1 MNQFTALLEHFP
13 AALLVIFRIGGL
25 AIYAPVI
32 GSQII
37 AARGRAL
44 FAIVLGFAIYPIL
57 YVENLVSAPLHL
69 DMWTLV
75 PLLALEILIG
85 MVIGFIA
92 SLPMIAVQIS
102 GLMMG
107 QQMGLGFAKIFN
119 PTMGASADIIG
130 QMLFFMALAG
140 FLLIGGLDAMVLA
153 VLNTF
158 HHMPLGTNIVDGS
171 LLEMLLGVVLAAYE
185 IAMRIAAPLLALIY
199 LQTISLGFISKS
211 VPQLNILSL
220 GFPMRIIAGLTI
232 IMVSLGVINEVLLV
246 WIEDVLQLTLDW
258 VENY

>member
-32 GSQII
+32 GAQIVPVQ
-37 AARGRAL
+37 GRAL

-57 YVENLVSAPLHL
+57 YSENVVYAPVNL

-85 MVIGFIA
+85 MVIGFLA
-92 SLPMIAVQIS
+92 NLPLLAVQIS
-102 GLMMG
+102 GSMMG
-107 QQMGLGFAKIFN
+107 QQMGLGFARIFN
-119 PTMGASADIIG
+119 PTIGNSSDVIG
-130 QMLFFMALAG
+130 QLLFFMALAS
-140 FLLIGGLDAMVLA
+140 FLLIGGLDAIVLA

-171 LLEMLLGVVLAAYE
+171 LLEMLLGVVLAGYE
-185 IAMRIAAPLLALIY
+185 VAMRIAAPLLAIIF
-199 LQTISLGFISKS
+199 LQTISMGFVAKS

-220 GFPMRIIAGLTI
+220 GFPIRIIVGTAV
-232 IMVSLGVINEVLLV
+232 IMISIGVTNEVLVV

>member
-32 GSQII
+32 GAPII
-37 AARGRAL
+37 PVQGRAL

-57 YVENLVSAPLHL
+57 YLENLVSAPVHL

-85 MVIGFIA
+85 MVIGFLA
-92 SLPMIAVQIS
+92 NLPLLAVQIS

-107 QQMGLGFAKIFN
+107 QQMGLGFARFFN
-119 PTMGASADIIG
+119 PTMGDSADIIA
-130 QMLFFMALAG
+130 QMMFFMALAS

-158 HHMPLGTNIVDGS
+158 HHMPLGTNIADAS
-171 LLEMLLGVVLAAYE
+171 LLEMLFGVVLAAYE
-185 IAMRIAAPLLALIY
+185 VAMRVAAPLLALIF
-199 LQTISLGFISKS
+199 LQTISMGFVSKS

-232 IMVSLGVINEVLLV
+232 IMLSIGVINDVLIV